1 MRPVVKAVAFVT
13 KRSSVQVESLANF
26 IYYKLQR
33 KDENKEK
40 EEKEAVNEKRLDD
53 INKEI
58 QL

>member
-1 MRPVVKAVAFVT
+1 MRPVVKAVAFVA
-13 KRSSVQVESLANF
+13 SVQVESLANF

-40 EEKEAVNEKRLDD
+40 EAVNEKRLDD

>member
-40 EEKEAVNEKRLDD
+40 EAVNEKRLDD